1 MVEVQGN
8 GKIVSREISVST
20 YIRLHLGCTG
30 TIELHQSDEE
40 KVTMEADEN
49 LMEYFAATNAG
60 RTLYVSNEGNLR
72 KPVFTSCTVKVFF
85 RQLNKIILRNHDGR
99 TFCPK
104 QLVLKEPLDVKIQS
118 VADSELDIVCPSLKI
133 FAQAVGNI
141 TLKGSCEKLEIKNQS
156 TGNFDASQL
165 QAADI
170 SISNMAVGNIL
181 LHANDSI
188 SMSHYGSG
196 FIHYSGD
203 ANVKDVKQY
212 GNGEIKHVQLTG
224 A

>member
-8 GKIVSREISVST
+8 GNIVSREISVST
-20 YIRLHLGCTG
+20 FIRLHLGCTG

-40 KVTMEADEN
+40 KVTIDADEN
-49 LMEYFAATNAG
+49 LLEYFAATNAG

-72 KPVFTSCTVKVFF
+72 KPAYTSCTIKVYF
-85 RQLNKIILRNHDGR
+85 RQLNKIILRNHNGR

-118 VADSELDIVCPSLKI
+118 VADSELDIVCPSMKI
-133 FAQAVGNI
+133 VAQTVGNI

-156 TGNFDASQL
+156 TGNFDASQM
-165 QAADI
+165 QAGDL
-170 SISNMAVGNIL
+170 SINNMAVGNVL
-181 LHANDSI
+181 LHANDNI
-188 SMSHYGSG
+188 RMSHYGNG

-212 GNGEIKHVQLTG
+212 GNGEIRHVELMN